1 MTKTY
6 AIWQLLGVTLMAW
19 RAARRQGRHD
29 RLRGGASITWRLQL
43 SGRHTANVALFA
55 LGIIFLSQAPYHSL
69 AARLRRLESELRRVD
84 PLSDASRLGD

>member
-19 RAARRQGRHD
+19 
-29 RLRGGASITWRLQL
+29 GGASITWRLQL